1 MTKLITQ
8 NFKTHMARQFVESF
22 TESANTIYY
31 VTAHKSTPF
40 TNDASAPSP
49 ENTQNYT
56 HYELYDDMLFGKRV
70 SPSDVKHMIRNI
82 VWTSG
87 TLYDAY
93 DDLAIDLQ
101 NKNFYVSSLE
111 SGSYHIFKCL
121 FNNNGAA
128 STDQPLF
135 SEIDAEDEIYLT
147 TDGYQWKYMYSI
159 SPSVYSKFATS
170 DFIPV
175 VENANVT
182 NAAIEGAIDT
192 ILITNPGSQY
202 NSYAFGT
209 VKESAV
215 SGNTLLFSLNGEK
228 FTDYLVTVPSIT
240 GFKKEEVTSL
250 NTNNKTAS
258 GVVVAL
264 YSANNTMR
272 ITSVLRNFTA
282 GRTIIGATSNTS
294 QTISSAT
301 KITAELSSNTDFY
314 KNNSFYIRSGKGAGQ
329 LRTITEY
336 IVTGDERRVLLNSSL
351 DVLPDSTSIF
361 EIGPR
366 VIILGDG
373 LYAKAVATVNPATS
387 GIEEIEI
394 INSGINYTYADI
406 QIVANTGLIDSASTL
421 AINSTSAQARAIIS
435 PPGGHGSNVI
445 NELFAN
451 KVGIGMSFAN
461 TETNTISTDND
472 FRKISILK
480 EPLFA
485 NVQITLADTFTA
497 TSFAA
502 GETILQANT
511 GASGTVV
518 NRDGSV
524 VRLSNVRGFFAT
536 GSGIINANTV
546 ISGREYIIIAPG
558 NTNFVTFGS
567 SSNTVNTIFTAT
579 VNGSGQGTGTVLQNL
594 NVIRGQRSNYFS
606 SIASINKSVETFD
619 QRQIFQ
625 VEMLYAGPTG
635 AGFVEDELVI
645 QEGLSS
651 VGSDIITL
659 TIDRDAYEYSE
670 GEVITQTTTG
680 ATGVISARYDT
691 VLTLTNITGN
701 FAVGNNIT
709 GGTTGKVSAVS
720 SIDNTFQANA
730 IGYVHSRN
738 SGATSTVIGL
748 TNVKGFFSVSDDSSG
763 TINTFVGQTSKAEAK
778 ITGRSYD
785 RNYVVDG
792 SGEFLYTENFTPV
805 DRSASQTEKVKL
817 IIEF

>member
-22 TESANTIYY
+22 NESANTIYY

-40 TNDASAPSP
+40 TNDASAPEP

-56 HYELYDDMLFGKRV
+56 HYELYDDMLFGKHV
-70 SPSDVKHMIRNI
+70 VPTDVKHMIRNI
-82 VWTSG
+82 PWTSG
-87 TLYDAY
+87 TVYDMY
-93 DDLAIDLQ
+93 DDLATDLQ
-101 NKNFYVSSLE
+101 DKNFYVSSIE

-121 FNNNGAA
+121 FNNGGLA

-135 SEIDAEDEIYLT
+135 SEIDVEDEIYIT

-159 SPSVYSKFATS
+159 NSTNYSKFATS
-170 DFIPV
+170 DYIPFI
-175 VENANVT
+175 ENANVT
-182 NAAIEGAIDT
+182 NAAVDGAINT

-215 SGNTLLFSLNGEK
+215 AGNTLLYALNGEK
-228 FTDYLVTVPSIT
+228 FTDYFVTVPSIT
-240 GFKKEEVTSL
+240 GFRKEEVTSL

-258 GVVVAL
+258 GVVIAL

-272 ITSVLRNFTA
+272 ITAALRNFTA
-282 GRTIIGATSNTS
+282 TSTIIGATSNTS

-314 KNNSFYIRSGKGAGQ
+314 KNNSFYIRSGTGAGQ
-329 LRTITEY
+329 LKTITEY
-336 IVTGDERRVLLNSSL
+336 IVTGDERRVLLNSPL
-351 DVLPDSTSIF
+351 DVFPDSTSIF

-366 VIILGDG
+366 VIISGDG
-373 LYAKAVATVNPATS
+373 QSANAVATVDPAANT
-387 GIEEIEI
+387 IAEIEI
-394 INSGINYTYADI
+394 INSGTNYTYADI
-406 QIVANTGLIDSASTL
+406 QIIANTGLIDSTSNL
-421 AINSTSAQARAIIS
+421 AISSTSAQSRAIIS

-451 KVGIGMSFAN
+451 RAGIGMSFAN
-461 TETNTISTDND
+461 TEGNTISIDND

-480 EPLFA
+480 DPLFA
-485 NVQITLADTFTA
+485 NVQITLASTFTSS
-497 TSFAA
+497 SFTA

-511 GASGTVV
+511 GATGTVV
-518 NRDGSV
+518 NRDASV
-524 VRLSNVRGFFAT
+524 VGLSNVRGFFA
-536 GSGIINANTV
+536 SGNSTV
-546 ISGREYIIIAPG
+546 
-558 NTNFVTFGS
+558 NFVT
-567 SSNTVNTIFTAT
+567 
-579 VNGSGQGTGTVLQNL
+579 GQT
-594 NVIRGQRSNYFS
+594 SNYVS
-606 SIASINKSVETFD
+606 PVASVNKAVETFD

-625 VEMLYAGPTG
+625 VEMIYTGPTG
-635 AGFVEDELVI
+635 SGFVEDELVI
-645 QEGLSS
+645 QQGISTL
-651 VGSDIITL
+651 GSDIITL
-659 TIDRDAYEYSE
+659 TTDRNAYEYVE
-670 GEVITQTTTG
+670 GEVITQANTG
-680 ATGVISARYDT
+680 ATGIVSARYDT
-691 VLTLTNITGN
+691 VLTITNITGN
-701 FAVGNNIT
+701 FAVGNSSVSFIT
-709 GGTTGKVSAVS
+709 GATSGKVSSVLS
-720 SIDNTFQANA
+720 TDNTFQANA

-748 TNVKGFFSVSDDSSG
+748 TNVKGFFSVSDDIAG

>member
-8 NFKTHMARQFVESF
+8 NFKTQMARQFVESF
-22 TESANTIYY
+22 SESANTIYY

-40 TNDASAPSP
+40 TNDLVAPSP

-56 HYELYDDMLFGKRV
+56 HYELYDDMLFGKHV
-70 SPSDVKHMIRNI
+70 VPTDVKHMIRNI
-82 VWTSG
+82 SWTSG
-87 TLYDAY
+87 TVYDMY
-93 DDLAIDLQ
+93 DDLTTDLQ
-101 NKNFYVSSLE
+101 NKNFYVSSIE

-121 FNNNGAA
+121 FNNNRLP

-135 SEIDAEDEIYLT
+135 SETDVQDEVYLT

-159 SPSVYSKFATS
+159 NASNYLKFATS
-170 DFIPV
+170 DFIPFI
-175 VENANVT
+175 ENTNVT
-182 NAAIEGAIDT
+182 NAAIDGAIDT

-215 SGNTLLFSLNGEK
+215 AGNTLLYALNGEK
-228 FTDYLVTVPSIT
+228 FTDYFVTVPNLA
-240 GFKKEEVTSL
+240 GFRKEEVTSL
-250 NTNNKTAS
+250 NTNGRTAS

-272 ITSVLRNFTA
+272 ITAALRNFTV

-314 KNNSFYIRSGKGAGQ
+314 KNNSFYIRSGTGAGQ
-329 LRTITEY
+329 LKTITEY
-336 IVTGDERRVLLNSSL
+336 IVTGDERRVLLNSPL
-351 DVLPDSTSIF
+351 TVLPDSTSVF

-366 VIILGDG
+366 VIISGDG
-373 LYAKAVATVNPATS
+373 QSANAVVTVDPSANTIA
-387 GIEEIEI
+387 EIEI
-394 INSGINYTYADI
+394 INSGTNYTYADI
-406 QIVANTGLIDSASTL
+406 QIIANTGLIDSASEL
-421 AINSTSAQARAIIS
+421 AISSTNAQARVIIS

-461 TETNTISTDND
+461 TETNTISIDND

-480 EPLFA
+480 DPLFA
-485 NVQITLADTFTA
+485 NVQITLANTFTA
-497 TSFAA
+497 SSFTA

-511 GASGTVV
+511 GATGTVV

-524 VRLSNVRGFFAT
+524 VRLSNVRGFF
-536 GSGIINANTV
+536 GSGNSTV
-546 ISGREYIIIAPG
+546 
-558 NTNFVTFGS
+558 NFVT
-567 SSNTVNTIFTAT
+567 
-579 VNGSGQGTGTVLQNL
+579 GQT
-594 NVIRGQRSNYFS
+594 SNYVS
-606 SIASINKSVETFD
+606 PIASVNKSVETFD

-635 AGFVEDELVI
+635 SGFVEDELVI
-645 QEGLSS
+645 QQGISTL
-651 VGSDIITL
+651 GSDIITL
-659 TIDRDAYEYSE
+659 TTNRDAYEYVE
-670 GEVITQTTTG
+670 GEVITQANTT
-680 ATGVISARYDT
+680 ATGIISSRYDT
-691 VLTLTNITGN
+691 VLTITNITGN
-701 FAVGNNIT
+701 FAVGNSSVNFIT
-709 GGTTGKVSAVS
+709 GATSGKVSSVLS
-720 SIDNTFQANA
+720 TDNTFQANA

-738 SGATSTVIGL
+738 SANTSTVIAL
-748 TNVKGFFSVSDDSSG
+748 TNVKGFFSVSDDLAG

-805 DRSASQTEKVKL
+805 DRSATQTEKVKL

>member
-8 NFKTHMARQFVESF
+8 NFKTQMARQFVESF
-22 TESANTIYY
+22 SESANTIYY

-56 HYELYDDMLFGKRV
+56 HYELYDDMLFGKHV
-70 SPSDVKHMIRNI
+70 VPTDVKHMIRNI
-82 VWTSG
+82 AWTSG
-87 TLYDAY
+87 TVYDMY

-101 NKNFYVSSLE
+101 NKNFYVSSIE

-121 FNNNGAA
+121 SNNGGVA

-135 SEIDAEDEIYLT
+135 SEIDVEDEIYLT

-159 SPSVYSKFATS
+159 NSTNYSKFATS
-170 DFIPV
+170 DYIPFI
-175 VENANVT
+175 ENANVT
-182 NAAIEGAIDT
+182 SAAVDGAINT

-215 SGNTLLFSLNGEK
+215 AGNTLLYALNGEK
-228 FTDYLVTVPSIT
+228 FTDYFVTVPSIT
-240 GFKKEEVTSL
+240 GFRKEEVTSL
-250 NTNNKTAS
+250 NANGRTAS

-272 ITSVLRNFTA
+272 ITAALRNFTA

-314 KNNSFYIRSGKGAGQ
+314 KNNSFYIRSGTGAGQ
-329 LRTITEY
+329 LKTITEY
-336 IVTGDERRVLLNSSL
+336 IVTGDERRVLLNSPLS
-351 DVLPDSTSIF
+351 VLPDSTSVF

-366 VIILGDG
+366 VIISGDG
-373 LYAKAVATVNPATS
+373 QSANAVVTINPTANT
-387 GIEEIEI
+387 IAEIEI
-394 INSGINYTYADI
+394 INSGANYTYADI
-406 QIVANTGLIDSASTL
+406 QIIANTGLIDSASNL
-421 AINSTSAQARAIIS
+421 AISSTTAQSRAIIS

-461 TETNTISTDND
+461 TETNTISIDND

-480 EPLFA
+480 DPLFA
-485 NVQITLADTFTA
+485 NVQITLANTFTA
-497 TSFAA
+497 SSFTA

-511 GASGTVV
+511 GATGTVV

-524 VRLSNVRGFFAT
+524 VRLSNVRGFF
-536 GSGIINANTV
+536 GSGNSTV
-546 ISGREYIIIAPG
+546 
-558 NTNFVTFGS
+558 NFVT
-567 SSNTVNTIFTAT
+567 
-579 VNGSGQGTGTVLQNL
+579 GQT
-594 NVIRGQRSNYFS
+594 SNYVS
-606 SIASINKSVETFD
+606 PVASVNKSVETFD

-635 AGFVEDELVI
+635 SGFVEDELVI
-645 QEGLSS
+645 QEGISTL
-651 VGSDIITL
+651 GSDIITL
-659 TIDRDAYEYSE
+659 TIDRDAYEYVE
-670 GEVITQTTTG
+670 GEVITQANTT
-680 ATGVISARYDT
+680 ATGIVSARYDT
-691 VLTLTNITGN
+691 VLTITNITGN
-701 FAVGNNIT
+701 FAVGNSSVNFIT
-709 GGTTGKVSAVS
+709 GGTSGKVSSVLS
-720 SIDNTFQANA
+720 TDNTFQANA

-738 SGATSTVIGL
+738 SANTSTVIAL
-748 TNVKGFFSVSDDSSG
+748 TNVKGFFSVSDDLAG

-805 DRSASQTEKVKL
+805 DRSATQTEKVKL

>member
-1 MTKLITQ
+1 
-8 NFKTHMARQFVESF
+8 
-22 TESANTIYY
+22 
-31 VTAHKSTPF
+31 
-40 TNDASAPSP
+40 
-49 ENTQNYT
+49 
-56 HYELYDDMLFGKRV
+56 MLFGKHV
-70 SPSDVKHMIRNI
+70 VPTDVKHMIRNI
-82 VWTSG
+82 AWTSG
-87 TLYDAY
+87 TVYDMY

-101 NKNFYVSSLE
+101 NKNFYVSSIE

-121 FNNNGAA
+121 SNNGGVA

-135 SEIDAEDEIYLT
+135 SEIDVEDEIYLT

-159 SPSVYSKFATS
+159 NSTNYSKFATS
-170 DFIPV
+170 DYIPFI
-175 VENANVT
+175 ENANVT
-182 NAAIEGAIDT
+182 SAAVDGAINT

-215 SGNTLLFSLNGEK
+215 AGNTLLYALNGEK
-228 FTDYLVTVPSIT
+228 FTDYFVTVPSIT
-240 GFKKEEVTSL
+240 GFRKEEVTSL
-250 NTNNKTAS
+250 NANGRTAS

-272 ITSVLRNFTA
+272 ITAALRNFTA

-314 KNNSFYIRSGKGAGQ
+314 KNNSFYIRSGTGAGQ
-329 LRTITEY
+329 LKTITEY
-336 IVTGDERRVLLNSSL
+336 IVTGDERRVLLNSPLS
-351 DVLPDSTSIF
+351 VLPDSTSVF

-366 VIILGDG
+366 VIISGDG
-373 LYAKAVATVNPATS
+373 QSANAVVTINPTANT
-387 GIEEIEI
+387 IAEIEI
-394 INSGINYTYADI
+394 INSGANYTYADI
-406 QIVANTGLIDSASTL
+406 QIIANTGLIDSASNL
-421 AINSTSAQARAIIS
+421 AISSTTAQSRAIIS

-461 TETNTISTDND
+461 TETNTISIDND

-480 EPLFA
+480 DPLFA
-485 NVQITLADTFTA
+485 NVQITLANTFTA
-497 TSFAA
+497 SSFTA

-511 GASGTVV
+511 GATGTVV

-524 VRLSNVRGFFAT
+524 VRLSNVRGFF
-536 GSGIINANTV
+536 GSGNSTV
-546 ISGREYIIIAPG
+546 
-558 NTNFVTFGS
+558 NFVT
-567 SSNTVNTIFTAT
+567 
-579 VNGSGQGTGTVLQNL
+579 GQT
-594 NVIRGQRSNYFS
+594 SNYVS
-606 SIASINKSVETFD
+606 PVASVNKSVETFD

-635 AGFVEDELVI
+635 SGFVEDELVI
-645 QEGLSS
+645 QEGISTL
-651 VGSDIITL
+651 GSDIITL
-659 TIDRDAYEYSE
+659 TIDRDAYEYVE
-670 GEVITQTTTG
+670 GEVITQANTT
-680 ATGVISARYDT
+680 ATGIVSARYDT
-691 VLTLTNITGN
+691 VLTITNITGN
-701 FAVGNNIT
+701 FAVGNSSVNFIT
-709 GGTTGKVSAVS
+709 GGTSGKVSSVLS
-720 SIDNTFQANA
+720 TDNTFQANA

-738 SGATSTVIGL
+738 SANTSTVIAL
-748 TNVKGFFSVSDDSSG
+748 TNVKGFFSVSDDLAG

-805 DRSASQTEKVKL
+805 DRSATQTEKVKL